1 MRRVA
6 VRALVATAAGM
17 ALCLPLAANAA
28 DIMLPKTINWSA
40 YDTVSSGYA
49 QSVGIGN
56 MLKEKYGT
64 TIRVIPGKNDVSRM
78 APLRDGKVDYCACG
92 IAVYFGQEGVFL
104 FAAKEWGPQPLR
116 LLASA
121 TGENNLSIATA
132 ADANIK
138 TLADLKGKRIAWV
151 RAGDALNW
159 NATAMLAFA
168 GLTWDDV
175 SKVEVSGFG
184 QSFDAVINGQADAA
198 ITSTVSPAPTKLAAS
213 PRGLYWP
220 PLPHSDKAGWARL
233 RQVHPAFQKHIATQG
248 ANIDK
253 DHPYEGAIY
262 PYPTLVTNASQ
273 NADEVY
279 NLTKAIIENVD
290 SFKNSA
296 PGADGWALDKQNLT
310 WALPYHEGAIRYFKE
325 KGVWTPEA
333 EEHQAML
340 VKRQQILID
349 TWKGIAGKDGMSDE
363 ELRAKWGKARA
374 DALKAAGL
382 DLVFASVSLE

>member
-1 MRRVA
+1 MRRVV
-6 VRALVATAAGM
+6 VRRLVATLAGM
-17 ALCLPLAANAA
+17 ALSLPLVADAA
-28 DIMLPKTINWSA
+28 DVTLPGTMNWSA

-56 MLKEKYGT
+56 VLKEKYGT
-64 TIRVIPGKNDVSRM
+64 TVRVIPGKNDVSRM

-92 IAVYFGQEGVFL
+92 VAVYFGQEGVFL
-104 FAAKEWGPQPLR
+104 FATKEWGPQPLR

-121 TGENNLSIATA
+121 TGDNNLTIATA

-138 TLADLKGKRIAWV
+138 TLADLKGKRVVWV

-159 NATAMLAFA
+159 NATAFLAFG

-198 ITSTVSPAPTKLAAS
+198 VTSTVSPAPTKLAAS

-220 PLPHSDKAGWARL
+220 PQPHDDKAGWDRL
-233 RQVHPAFQKHIATQG
+233 RKVHPAFQKHIATVG

-253 DHPYEGAIY
+253 DRPHEGAIY
-262 PYPTLVTNASQ
+262 PYPTLVANASQ

-279 NLTKAIIENVD
+279 NLTKAIVENVD
-290 SFKNSA
+290 AFKDSA
-296 PGADGWALDKQNLT
+296 PGADGWALEKQNFT
-310 WALPYHEGAIRYFKE
+310 WALPYHEGAVRYFKE
-325 KGVWTPEA
+325 KGVWTDEA
-333 EEHQAML
+333 EAHQAML
-340 VKRQQILID
+340 VKRQQVLID
-349 TWKGIAGKDGMSDE
+349 TWRALAGKDDMSE
-363 ELRAKWGKARA
+363 EDLRAKWGKARA
-374 DALKAAGL
+374 DALTAAGL
-382 DLVFASVSLE
+382 DLVFESVSLE